1 MLRLGRRLRELFGAQ
16 PERLDLIEDALLE
29 ADIGPRTA
37 EALLAGLDGR
47 SGRGERALTT
57 IRERVLERLRVVP
70 FEPDA
75 EQLSVVMAVG
85 VNGVGKTTN
94 LAKLGALLKSRGRR
108 VLFAAADT
116 FRAAAVQQLST
127 HGRRLGIPVVA
138 QGQGA
143 DAGAVLFD
151 AIDSALSRQAGA
163 RQATVVLADTSGRMH
178 TDAGLD
184 AELRKLVRI
193 AERRQVAL
201 HRLLVV
207 DATTGRNAFDQA
219 RTFRDGAG
227 VDSILLAKLDATA
240 KGGVVIDI
248 CHELELGVSFVGT
261 GERMEDLS
269 RFDPAAYAEGLLGD
283 RA

>member
-1 MLRLGRRLRELFGAQ
+1 MMFGLGKRLRELFGSQ
-16 PERLDLIEDALLE
+16 PERLDLIEDTLLE
-29 ADIGPRTA
+29 ADIGPRTVD
-37 EALLAGLDGR
+37 ELLEGLDGR
-47 SGRGERALTT
+47 SGRGEQALAT
-57 IRERVLERLRVVP
+57 IRRRVLERLHAAAVELGPTGV
-70 FEPDA
+70 
-75 EQLSVVMAVG
+75 SGVMAVG

-94 LAKLGALLKSRGRR
+94 LAKLGALLKRSGRR

-116 FRAAAVQQLST
+116 FRAAAVEQLGM
-127 HGRRLGIPVVA
+127 HGQRLGIPVVA

-151 AIDSALSRQAGA
+151 AIDSATA
-163 RQATVVLADTSGRMH
+163 RSVDIVLADTSGRMH
-178 TDAGLD
+178 TNAGLD

-193 AERRQVAL
+193 AERRRVAL

-227 VDSILLAKLDATA
+227 VDSILLSKLDATA
-240 KGGVVIDI
+240 KGGVVLDI
-248 CHELELGVSFVGT
+248 CHQLELGISFVGT

-269 RFDPAAYAEGLLGD
+269 RFDPETYVTGLLGD
-283 RA
+283 GRRT

>member
-1 MLRLGRRLRELFGAQ
+1 MMFGLGKRLRELFGSQ
-16 PERLDLIEDALLE
+16 PERLDLIEDTLLE
-29 ADIGPRTA
+29 ADIGPRTVD
-37 EALLAGLDGR
+37 ELLEGLDGR
-47 SGRGERALTT
+47 SGRGEQALAT
-57 IRERVLERLRVVP
+57 IRRRVLERLHAAAVELGPTGV
-70 FEPDA
+70 
-75 EQLSVVMAVG
+75 SVVMAVG

-94 LAKLGALLKSRGRR
+94 LAKLGALLKRSGRR

-116 FRAAAVQQLST
+116 FRAAAVEQRGM
-127 HGRRLGIPVVA
+127 HGQRLGIPVVA

-151 AIDSALSRQAGA
+151 AIDSATA
-163 RQATVVLADTSGRMH
+163 RSVDIVLADTSGRMH
-178 TDAGLD
+178 TNAGLD

-193 AERRQVAL
+193 AERRRAAL

-227 VDSILLAKLDATA
+227 VDSILLSKLDATA
-240 KGGVVIDI
+240 KGGVVLDI
-248 CHELELGVSFVGT
+248 CHQLELGVSFVGT

-269 RFDPAAYAEGLLGD
+269 RFDPETYVTGLLGD
-283 RA
+283 GRRT

>member
-1 MLRLGRRLRELFGAQ
+1 MMFGLGKRLRELFGSQ
-16 PERLDLIEDALLE
+16 PERLDLIEDTLLE
-29 ADIGPRTA
+29 ADIGPRTVD
-37 EALLAGLDGR
+37 ELLEGLDGR
-47 SGRGERALTT
+47 SGRGEQALAT
-57 IRERVLERLRVVP
+57 IRRRVLERLRAAAVESGPTGV
-70 FEPDA
+70 
-75 EQLSVVMAVG
+75 SVVMAVG

-94 LAKLGALLKSRGRR
+94 LAKLGALLKRSGRR

-116 FRAAAVQQLST
+116 FRAAAVEQLGM
-127 HGRRLGIPVVA
+127 HGQRLGIPVVA

-151 AIDSALSRQAGA
+151 AIDSATA
-163 RQATVVLADTSGRMH
+163 RSVDIVLADTSGRMH
-178 TDAGLD
+178 TNAGLD

-193 AERRQVAL
+193 AERRRVAL

-227 VDSILLAKLDATA
+227 VDSILLSKLDATA
-240 KGGVVIDI
+240 KGGVVLDI
-248 CHELELGVSFVGT
+248 CHQLELGVSFVGT

-269 RFDPAAYAEGLLGD
+269 RFDPETYVTGLLGD
-283 RA
+283 GRRT

>member
-1 MLRLGRRLRELFGAQ
+1 MMFGLGKRLRELFGSQ
-16 PERLDLIEDALLE
+16 PERLDLIEDTLLE
-29 ADIGPRTA
+29 ADIGPRTVD
-37 EALLAGLDGR
+37 ELLEGLDGR
-47 SGRGERALTT
+47 LGRGEQALAT
-57 IRERVLERLRVVP
+57 IRRRVLERLRAAAV
-70 FEPDA
+70 EPGPA
-75 EQLSVVMAVG
+75 GVSVVMAVG

-94 LAKLGALLKSRGRR
+94 LAKLGALLKRNGRR

-116 FRAAAVQQLST
+116 FRAAAAEQLGM
-127 HGRRLGIPVVA
+127 HGQRLGIPVVA

-151 AIDSALSRQAGA
+151 AIDSATA
-163 RQATVVLADTSGRMH
+163 RSVDIVLADTSGRMH
-178 TDAGLD
+178 TNAGLE

-193 AERRQVAL
+193 AERRRVGL

-227 VDSILLAKLDATA
+227 VDSILLSKLDATA
-240 KGGVVIDI
+240 KGGVVLDI
-248 CHELELGVSFVGT
+248 CHQLELGVSFVGT

-269 RFDPAAYAEGLLGD
+269 RFDPETYVTGLLGD
-283 RA
+283 GRRA

>member
-1 MLRLGRRLRELFGAQ
+1 MFGLGKRLRELFGSQ
-16 PERLDLIEDALLE
+16 PERLDLIEDTLLE
-29 ADIGPRTA
+29 ADIGPRTVD
-37 EALLAGLDGR
+37 ELLDGLDGR
-47 SGRGERALTT
+47 LGRGEQALAT
-57 IRERVLERLRVVP
+57 IRGRVLERLRAAAVELGPTGV
-70 FEPDA
+70 
-75 EQLSVVMAVG
+75 SVVMAVG

-94 LAKLGALLKSRGRR
+94 LAKLGALLKRNGRR

-116 FRAAAVQQLST
+116 FRAAAAEQLGM
-127 HGRRLGIPVVA
+127 HGQRLGIPVVA

-151 AIDSALSRQAGA
+151 AIDSATA
-163 RQATVVLADTSGRMH
+163 RSFDIVLADTSGRMH
-178 TDAGLD
+178 TNAGLD

-193 AERRQVAL
+193 AERRRVAL

-227 VDSILLAKLDATA
+227 VDSILLSKLDATA
-240 KGGVVIDI
+240 KGGVVLDI
-248 CHELELGVSFVGT
+248 CHQLELGVSFVGT

-269 RFDPAAYAEGLLGD
+269 RFDPATYVTGLLGD
-283 RA
+283 GRRA

>member
-1 MLRLGRRLRELFGAQ
+1 MFGLGKRLRELFGSQ
-16 PERLDLIEDALLE
+16 PERFDLIEETLLE
-29 ADIGPRTA
+29 ADIGPRTV
-37 EALLAGLDGR
+37 EDLLDGLDGR
-47 SGRGERALTT
+47 AGRGDRAIAA
-57 IRERVLERLRVVP
+57 IRGRVLQRLRTAA
-70 FEPDA
+70 FEPDPGA
-75 EQLSVVMAVG
+75 LSVVMAVG

-94 LAKLGALLKSRGRR
+94 LAKLGAFLKRRGRR

-116 FRAAAVQQLST
+116 FRAAAAEQIGV
-127 HGRRLGIPVVA
+127 HGRRLDIPVVA
-138 QGQGA
+138 QAQGA

-151 AIDSALSRQAGA
+151 AIDSAVA
-163 RQATVVLADTSGRMH
+163 RSVEVVLADTSGRMH
-178 TDAGLD
+178 TNAGLD

-219 RTFRDGAG
+219 RIFRDGAG

-240 KGGVVIDI
+240 KGGAVLDI
-248 CHELELGVSFVGT
+248 CHELDLGISFVGT
-261 GERMEDLS
+261 GERMEDLA
-269 RFDPAAYAEGLLGD
+269 RFDPQTYAAALLDD

>member
-1 MLRLGRRLRELFGAQ
+1 MFGLGKRLRELFGSQ
-16 PERLDLIEDALLE
+16 PERLDLIEDTLLE
-29 ADIGPRTA
+29 ADIGPRTV
-37 EALLAGLDGR
+37 EELLDGLTGR
-47 SGRGERALTT
+47 SGRGDRAIAA
-57 IRERVLERLRVVP
+57 IRGRVLERLRTAA
-70 FEPDA
+70 FELDRRV
-75 EQLSVVMAVG
+75 LSVVMAVG

-94 LAKLGALLKSRGRR
+94 LAKLGALLKRRGRR

-116 FRAAAVQQLST
+116 FRAAAVEQIGA

-138 QGQGA
+138 QAQGA

-151 AIDSALSRQAGA
+151 AIDSAVA
-163 RQATVVLADTSGRMH
+163 RSVDVVLADTSGRMH
-178 TDAGLD
+178 TNAGLD

-193 AERRQVAL
+193 AERRQAAL

-240 KGGVVIDI
+240 KGGVVLDI
-248 CHELELGVSFVGT
+248 CRELELGISFVGT
-261 GERMEDLS
+261 GERMEDLA
-269 RFDPAAYAEGLLGD
+269 RFDPETYAAALLDSG
-283 RA
+283 A

>member
-1 MLRLGRRLRELFGAQ
+1 MFGLGKRLRELFGSQ
-16 PERLDLIEDALLE
+16 PERRDLIEDTLLE
-29 ADIGPRTA
+29 ADIGPRTV
-37 EALLAGLDGR
+37 EELLDGLDGR
-47 SGRGERALTT
+47 IGRGDRALAA
-57 IRERVLERLRVVP
+57 IRERVLQRLRVAA
-70 FEPDA
+70 FEPDL
-75 EQLSVVMAVG
+75 QGLSVVMAIG

-94 LAKLGALLKSRGRR
+94 LAKLGALLKRRGRR

-116 FRAAAVQQLST
+116 FRAAAVEQLST
-127 HGRRLGIPVVA
+127 HGQRLGIPVVA

-151 AIDSALSRQAGA
+151 AIDSATA
-163 RQATVVLADTSGRMH
+163 RSLDVVLADTSGRMH
-178 TDAGLD
+178 TNAGLD

-207 DATTGRNAFDQA
+207 DATTGRNALDQA

-227 VDSILLAKLDATA
+227 VDSILLSKLDATA
-240 KGGVVIDI
+240 KGGTVLDI
-248 CHELELGVSFVGT
+248 CQELQLGISFVGT

-269 RFDPAAYAEGLLGD
+269 RFDPETYVTGLLGD
-283 RA
+283 GA

>member
-1 MLRLGRRLRELFGAQ
+1 MMFGLGKRLRELFGSQ
-16 PERLDLIEDALLE
+16 PERLDLIEDTLLE
-29 ADIGPRTA
+29 ADIGPRTV
-37 EALLAGLDGR
+37 EELLEGLDGR
-47 SGRGERALTT
+47 LGRGEQALAT
-57 IRERVLERLRVVP
+57 IRGRVLERLRAAAV
-70 FEPDA
+70 EPGPTGV
-75 EQLSVVMAVG
+75 SVVMAVG

-94 LAKLGALLKSRGRR
+94 LAKLGALLKRNGRR

-116 FRAAAVQQLST
+116 FRAAAAEQLGM
-127 HGRRLGIPVVA
+127 HGQRLGIPVVA

-151 AIDSALSRQAGA
+151 AIDSAIA
-163 RQATVVLADTSGRMH
+163 RSVDIVLADTSGRMH
-178 TDAGLD
+178 TNAGLD

-193 AERRQVAL
+193 AERRRVAL

-227 VDSILLAKLDATA
+227 VDSILLSKLDATA
-240 KGGVVIDI
+240 KGGVVLDI
-248 CHELELGVSFVGT
+248 CHQLELGVSFVGT

-269 RFDPAAYAEGLLGD
+269 RFDPATYVTGLLGD
-283 RA
+283 GRRA

>member
-1 MLRLGRRLRELFGAQ
+1 MFGLGKRLRELFGSQ
-16 PERLDLIEDALLE
+16 PERRDLIEDTLLE
-29 ADIGPRTA
+29 ADIGPRTV
-37 EALLAGLDGR
+37 EELLDGLDGR
-47 SGRGERALTT
+47 SGRGDRALAA
-57 IRERVLERLRVVP
+57 IRERVLQRLRVAT
-70 FEPDA
+70 FEPDL
-75 EQLSVVMAVG
+75 QGLSVVMAIG

-94 LAKLGALLKSRGRR
+94 LAKLGALLKRHGNR

-116 FRAAAVQQLST
+116 FRAAAVEQLSV
-127 HGRRLGIPVVA
+127 HGQRLGIPVVA

-151 AIDSALSRQAGA
+151 AIDSATA
-163 RQATVVLADTSGRMH
+163 RSIDVVLADTSGRMH
-178 TDAGLD
+178 TNAGLD

-193 AERRQVAL
+193 AERRQVGL

-227 VDSILLAKLDATA
+227 VDSILLSKLDATA
-240 KGGVVIDI
+240 KGGTVLDI
-248 CHELELGVSFVGT
+248 CHELELGISFVGT

-269 RFDPAAYAEGLLGD
+269 RFDPDAYVTGLLGD
-283 RA
+283 GA

>member
-1 MLRLGRRLRELFGAQ
+1 
-16 PERLDLIEDALLE
+16 
-29 ADIGPRTA
+29 
-37 EALLAGLDGR
+37 
-47 SGRGERALTT
+47 
-57 IRERVLERLRVVP
+57 
-70 FEPDA
+70 
-75 EQLSVVMAVG
+75 MAVG

-94 LAKLGALLKSRGRR
+94 LAKLGALLKRHGNR

-116 FRAAAVQQLST
+116 FRAAAVEQLSV
-127 HGRRLGIPVVA
+127 HGQRLGIPVVA

-151 AIDSALSRQAGA
+151 AIDSATA
-163 RQATVVLADTSGRMH
+163 RSLDVVLADTSGRMH
-178 TDAGLD
+178 TNAGLD

-193 AERRQVAL
+193 AERRQVGL

-227 VDSILLAKLDATA
+227 VDSILLSKLDATA
-240 KGGVVIDI
+240 KGGTVLDI
-248 CHELELGVSFVGT
+248 CQELQLGISFVGT

-269 RFDPAAYAEGLLGD
+269 RFDPETYVTGLLGD
-283 RA
+283 GA

>member
-1 MLRLGRRLRELFGAQ
+1 MMFGLGKRLRELFGSQ
-16 PERLDLIEDALLE
+16 PERLDLIEDTLLE
-29 ADIGPRTA
+29 ADIGPRTVD
-37 EALLAGLDGR
+37 ELLEGLDGR
-47 SGRGERALTT
+47 SGRGEQALAT
-57 IRERVLERLRVVP
+57 IRRRVLERLRAAAV
-70 FEPDA
+70 EPA
-75 EQLSVVMAVG
+75 PTGVSVVMAVG

-94 LAKLGALLKSRGRR
+94 LAKLGALLKRSGRR

-116 FRAAAVQQLST
+116 FRAAAVEQLGM
-127 HGRRLGIPVVA
+127 HGQRLGIPVVA

-151 AIDSALSRQAGA
+151 AIDSATA
-163 RQATVVLADTSGRMH
+163 RSVDIVLADTSGRMH
-178 TDAGLD
+178 TNAGLD

-193 AERRQVAL
+193 AERRRAAL

-227 VDSILLAKLDATA
+227 VDSILLSKLDATA
-240 KGGVVIDI
+240 KGGVVLDI
-248 CHELELGVSFVGT
+248 CHQLELGVSFVGT

-269 RFDPAAYAEGLLGD
+269 RFDPETYVTGLLGD
-283 RA
+283 GRRT

>member
-1 MLRLGRRLRELFGAQ
+1 MFGLGKRLRELFGSQ
-16 PERLDLIEDALLE
+16 PERRDLIEDTLLE
-29 ADIGPRTA
+29 ADIGPRTV
-37 EALLAGLDGR
+37 EELLDGLDGR
-47 SGRGERALTT
+47 SGRGDRALAA
-57 IRERVLERLRVVP
+57 IRERVLQRLRVAT
-70 FEPDA
+70 FEPDL
-75 EQLSVVMAVG
+75 QGLSVVMAIG

-94 LAKLGALLKSRGRR
+94 LAKLGALLKRRGRR

-116 FRAAAVQQLST
+116 FRAAAVEQLST
-127 HGRRLGIPVVA
+127 HGQRLGIPVVA

-151 AIDSALSRQAGA
+151 AIDSATA
-163 RQATVVLADTSGRMH
+163 RSLDVVLADTSGRMH
-178 TDAGLD
+178 TNAGLD

-227 VDSILLAKLDATA
+227 VDSILLSKLDATA
-240 KGGVVIDI
+240 KGGTVLDI
-248 CHELELGVSFVGT
+248 CQELELGISFVGT

-269 RFDPAAYAEGLLGD
+269 RFDPETYVTGLLGD
-283 RA
+283 GA

>member
-1 MLRLGRRLRELFGAQ
+1 MMFGLGKRLRELFGSQ
-16 PERLDLIEDALLE
+16 PERLDLIEDTLLE
-29 ADIGPRTA
+29 ADIGPRTVD
-37 EALLAGLDGR
+37 ELLEGLDGR
-47 SGRGERALTT
+47 SGRGEQALAT
-57 IRERVLERLRVVP
+57 IRRRVLERLRAAAV
-70 FEPDA
+70 EPA
-75 EQLSVVMAVG
+75 PTGVSVVMAVG

-94 LAKLGALLKSRGRR
+94 LAKLGALLKRSGRR

-116 FRAAAVQQLST
+116 FRAAAVEQLGL
-127 HGRRLGIPVVA
+127 HGQRLGIPVVA

-151 AIDSALSRQAGA
+151 AIDSATA
-163 RQATVVLADTSGRMH
+163 RSVDIVLADTSGRMH
-178 TDAGLD
+178 TNAGLD

-193 AERRQVAL
+193 AERRRAAL

-227 VDSILLAKLDATA
+227 VDSILLSKLDATA
-240 KGGVVIDI
+240 KGGVVLDI
-248 CHELELGVSFVGT
+248 CHQLELGVSFVGT

-269 RFDPAAYAEGLLGD
+269 RFDPETYVTGLLGD
-283 RA
+283 GRRT

>member
-1 MLRLGRRLRELFGAQ
+1 MFGLGKRLRELFGSQ
-16 PERLDLIEDALLE
+16 PDRLDLIEDTLLE
-29 ADIGPRTA
+29 ADIGPRTV
-37 EALLAGLDGR
+37 EELLEGLDGR
-47 SGRGERALTT
+47 GGRGERALAT
-57 IRERVLERLRVVP
+57 IRRRALERLRAAAV
-70 FEPDA
+70 EPDPA
-75 EQLSVVMAVG
+75 GVSVVMAVG

-94 LAKLGALLKSRGRR
+94 LAKLGALFKRNGRR

-116 FRAAAVQQLST
+116 FRAAAVEQLGM
-127 HGRRLGIPVVA
+127 HGQRLGIPVVA
-138 QGQGA
+138 QGHGA

-151 AIDSALSRQAGA
+151 AIDSATA
-163 RQATVVLADTSGRMH
+163 RSVDVVLADTSGRMH
-178 TDAGLD
+178 TNAGLE

-193 AERRQVAL
+193 AERRRVAL

-227 VDSILLAKLDATA
+227 VDSILLSKLDATA
-240 KGGVVIDI
+240 KGGVVLDI

-269 RFDPAAYAEGLLGD
+269 RFEPETYVTGLLGD
-283 RA
+283 GRGA

>member
-1 MLRLGRRLRELFGAQ
+1 MMFGLGKRLRELFGSQ
-16 PERLDLIEDALLE
+16 PERLDLIEDTLLE
-29 ADIGPRTA
+29 ADIGPRTVD
-37 EALLAGLDGR
+37 ELLEGLDGR
-47 SGRGERALTT
+47 SGRGEQALAT
-57 IRERVLERLRVVP
+57 IRRRVLERLRAAAV
-70 FEPDA
+70 EPA
-75 EQLSVVMAVG
+75 PAGVSVVMAVG

-94 LAKLGALLKSRGRR
+94 LAKLGALLKRSGRR

-116 FRAAAVQQLST
+116 FRAAAAEQLGM
-127 HGRRLGIPVVA
+127 HGQRLGIPVVA

-151 AIDSALSRQAGA
+151 AIDSATA
-163 RQATVVLADTSGRMH
+163 RSVDIVLADTSGRMH
-178 TDAGLD
+178 TNAGLD

-193 AERRQVAL
+193 AERRRAAL

-227 VDSILLAKLDATA
+227 VDSILLSKLDATA
-240 KGGVVIDI
+240 KGGVVLDI
-248 CHELELGVSFVGT
+248 CHQLELGVSFVGT

-269 RFDPAAYAEGLLGD
+269 RFDPETYVTGLLGD
-283 RA
+283 GRRT

>member
-1 MLRLGRRLRELFGAQ
+1 MFGLGKRLRELFGSQ
-16 PERLDLIEDALLE
+16 PERRDLIEDTLLE
-29 ADIGPRTA
+29 ADIGPRTV
-37 EALLAGLDGR
+37 EELLDGLDGR
-47 SGRGERALTT
+47 SGRGDRALAA
-57 IRERVLERLRVVP
+57 IRERVLQRLRVAA
-70 FEPDA
+70 FEPDL
-75 EQLSVVMAVG
+75 QGLSVVMAIG

-94 LAKLGALLKSRGRR
+94 LAKLGALLKRRGRR

-116 FRAAAVQQLST
+116 FRAAAVEQLST
-127 HGRRLGIPVVA
+127 HGQRLGIPVVA

-151 AIDSALSRQAGA
+151 AIDSATA
-163 RQATVVLADTSGRMH
+163 RSLDVVLADTSGRMH
-178 TDAGLD
+178 TNAGLD

-207 DATTGRNAFDQA
+207 DATTGRNALDQA

-227 VDSILLAKLDATA
+227 VDSILLSKLDATA
-240 KGGVVIDI
+240 KGGTVLDI
-248 CHELELGVSFVGT
+248 CQELQLGISFVGT

-269 RFDPAAYAEGLLGD
+269 RFDPEIYVTGLLGD
-283 RA
+283 GA

>member
-1 MLRLGRRLRELFGAQ
+1 MFGLGKRLRELFGSQ
-16 PERLDLIEDALLE
+16 PERLDLIEDTLLE
-29 ADIGPRTA
+29 ADIGPRTVD
-37 EALLAGLDGR
+37 ELLEGLDGR
-47 SGRGERALTT
+47 LGRGEQALAT
-57 IRERVLERLRVVP
+57 IRGRVLERLRAAAV
-70 FEPDA
+70 EPGPTGV
-75 EQLSVVMAVG
+75 SVVMAVG

-94 LAKLGALLKSRGRR
+94 LAKLGALLKRNGRR

-116 FRAAAVQQLST
+116 FRAAAAEQLGM
-127 HGRRLGIPVVA
+127 HGQRLGIPVVA

-151 AIDSALSRQAGA
+151 AIDSATA
-163 RQATVVLADTSGRMH
+163 RSVDIVLADTSGRMH
-178 TDAGLD
+178 TNAGLD

-193 AERRQVAL
+193 AERRRVAL

-227 VDSILLAKLDATA
+227 VDSILLSKLDATA
-240 KGGVVIDI
+240 KGGVVLDI
-248 CHELELGVSFVGT
+248 CHQLELGVSFVGT

-269 RFDPAAYAEGLLGD
+269 RFDPATYVTGLLGD
-283 RA
+283 GRRA

>member
-1 MLRLGRRLRELFGAQ
+1 MMFGLGKRLRELFGSQ
-16 PERLDLIEDALLE
+16 PERLDLIEDTLLE
-29 ADIGPRTA
+29 ADIGPRTVD
-37 EALLAGLDGR
+37 ELLEGLDGR
-47 SGRGERALTT
+47 LGRGEQALAT
-57 IRERVLERLRVVP
+57 IRGRVLERLRAAAVDPGPTGV
-70 FEPDA
+70 
-75 EQLSVVMAVG
+75 SVVMAVG

-94 LAKLGALLKSRGRR
+94 LAKLGALLKRNGRR

-116 FRAAAVQQLST
+116 FRAAAAEQLGM
-127 HGRRLGIPVVA
+127 HGQRLGIPVVA

-151 AIDSALSRQAGA
+151 AIDSATA
-163 RQATVVLADTSGRMH
+163 RSIDIVLADTSGRMH
-178 TDAGLD
+178 TNAGLD

-193 AERRQVAL
+193 AERRRVAL

-227 VDSILLAKLDATA
+227 VDSILLSKLDATA
-240 KGGVVIDI
+240 KGGVVLDI
-248 CHELELGVSFVGT
+248 CHQLELGVSFVGT

-269 RFDPAAYAEGLLGD
+269 RFDPETYVTGLLGD
-283 RA
+283 GRRA

>member
-1 MLRLGRRLRELFGAQ
+1 MFGLGKRLRELFGSQ
-16 PERLDLIEDALLE
+16 PERLDLIEDTLLE
-29 ADIGPRTA
+29 ADIGPRTV
-37 EALLAGLDGR
+37 EELLDGLNSR
-47 SGRGERALTT
+47 SGRGDRAIAA
-57 IRERVLERLRVVP
+57 IRGRVLERLRAAA
-70 FEPDA
+70 FELEPRA
-75 EQLSVVMAVG
+75 LSVVMAVG

-94 LAKLGALLKSRGRR
+94 LAKLGALLKRRGRR

-116 FRAAAVQQLST
+116 FRAAAVEQIGA
-127 HGRRLGIPVVA
+127 HGLRLDIPVVA
-138 QGQGA
+138 QAQGA

-151 AIDSALSRQAGA
+151 AIDSAVA
-163 RQATVVLADTSGRMH
+163 RSVDVVLADTSGRMH
-178 TDAGLD
+178 TNAGLD

-240 KGGVVIDI
+240 KGGVVLDI
-248 CHELELGVSFVGT
+248 CHELDLGISFVGT
-261 GERMEDLS
+261 GERMEDLT
-269 RFDPAAYAEGLLGD
+269 RFDPETYAAALLDSG
-283 RA
+283 A

>member
-1 MLRLGRRLRELFGAQ
+1 MMFGLGKRLRELFGSQ
-16 PERLDLIEDALLE
+16 PERLDLIEDTLLE
-29 ADIGPRTA
+29 ADIGPRTVD
-37 EALLAGLDGR
+37 ELLEGLDGR
-47 SGRGERALTT
+47 SGRGEQALAT
-57 IRERVLERLRVVP
+57 IRRRVLERLRAAAV
-70 FEPDA
+70 EPA
-75 EQLSVVMAVG
+75 LTGVSVVMAVG

-94 LAKLGALLKSRGRR
+94 LAKLGALLKRSGRR

-116 FRAAAVQQLST
+116 FRAAAVEQLGM
-127 HGRRLGIPVVA
+127 HGQRLGIPVVA

-151 AIDSALSRQAGA
+151 AIDSATA
-163 RQATVVLADTSGRMH
+163 RSVDIVLADTSGRMH
-178 TDAGLD
+178 TNAGLD

-193 AERRQVAL
+193 AERRRAAL

-227 VDSILLAKLDATA
+227 VDSILLSKLDATA
-240 KGGVVIDI
+240 KGGVVLDI
-248 CHELELGVSFVGT
+248 CHQLELGVSFVGT

-269 RFDPAAYAEGLLGD
+269 RFDPETYVTGLLGD
-283 RA
+283 GRRT

>member
-1 MLRLGRRLRELFGAQ
+1 MMFGLGKRLRELFGSQ
-16 PERLDLIEDALLE
+16 PERLDLIEDTLLE
-29 ADIGPRTA
+29 ADIGPRTVD
-37 EALLAGLDGR
+37 ELLEGLDGR
-47 SGRGERALTT
+47 SGRGEQALAT
-57 IRERVLERLRVVP
+57 IRRRVLERLHAAAVELGPTGV
-70 FEPDA
+70 
-75 EQLSVVMAVG
+75 SVVMAVG

-94 LAKLGALLKSRGRR
+94 LAKLGALLKRSGRR

-116 FRAAAVQQLST
+116 FRAAAVEQLGM
-127 HGRRLGIPVVA
+127 HGQRLGIPVVA

-151 AIDSALSRQAGA
+151 AIDSATA
-163 RQATVVLADTSGRMH
+163 RSVDIVLADTSGRMH
-178 TDAGLD
+178 TNAGLD

-193 AERRQVAL
+193 AERRRVAL

-227 VDSILLAKLDATA
+227 VDSILLSKLDATA
-240 KGGVVIDI
+240 KGGVVLDI
-248 CHELELGVSFVGT
+248 CHQLELGISFVGT

-269 RFDPAAYAEGLLGD
+269 RFDPETYVTGLLGD
-283 RA
+283 GRRT

>member
-1 MLRLGRRLRELFGAQ
+1 MMFGLGKRLRELFGSQ
-16 PERLDLIEDALLE
+16 PERLDLIEDTLLE
-29 ADIGPRTA
+29 ADIGPRTVD
-37 EALLAGLDGR
+37 ELLEGLDGR
-47 SGRGERALTT
+47 IGRGEKALAT
-57 IRERVLERLRVVP
+57 IRRRVLERLRTAAV
-70 FEPDA
+70 EPGPTGV
-75 EQLSVVMAVG
+75 SVVMAVG

-94 LAKLGALLKSRGRR
+94 LAKLGALLIRSGRR

-116 FRAAAVQQLST
+116 FRAAAVEQLGM
-127 HGRRLGIPVVA
+127 HGQRLGIPVVA

-151 AIDSALSRQAGA
+151 AIDSATA
-163 RQATVVLADTSGRMH
+163 RSVDIVLADTSGRMH
-178 TDAGLD
+178 TNAGLD

-193 AERRQVAL
+193 AERRRVAL

-227 VDSILLAKLDATA
+227 VDSILLSKLDATA
-240 KGGVVIDI
+240 KGGVVLDI
-248 CHELELGVSFVGT
+248 CHQLELGVSFVGT

-269 RFDPAAYAEGLLGD
+269 RFDPGTYVTGLLGD
-283 RA
+283 GRRA

>member
-1 MLRLGRRLRELFGAQ
+1 MFALGKRLRELFGSQ
-16 PERLDLIEDALLE
+16 PERLDLIEDTLLE
-29 ADIGPRTA
+29 ADIGPRTVD
-37 EALLAGLDGR
+37 ELLEGLDGR
-47 SGRGERALTT
+47 MARGERALAT
-57 IRERVLERLRVVP
+57 IRQRVLERLRAAAV
-70 FEPDA
+70 EPDPA
-75 EQLSVVMAVG
+75 GVSVVMAVG

-94 LAKLGALLKSRGRR
+94 LAKLGAMLKRNGRR

-116 FRAAAVQQLST
+116 FRAAAVEQLGM
-127 HGRRLGIPVVA
+127 HGQRLGIPVVA

-151 AIDSALSRQAGA
+151 AIDSATA
-163 RQATVVLADTSGRMH
+163 RSVDVVLADTSGRMH
-178 TDAGLD
+178 TNAGLD

-193 AERRQVAL
+193 AERRRVAL

-227 VDSILLAKLDATA
+227 VDSILLSKLDATA
-240 KGGVVIDI
+240 KGGVVLDI
-248 CHELELGVSFVGT
+248 CHQLDMGVSFVGT

-269 RFDPAAYAEGLLGD
+269 RFDPETYVTGLLGD
-283 RA
+283 GRGA

>member
-1 MLRLGRRLRELFGAQ
+1 MMFGLGKRLRELFGSQ
-16 PERLDLIEDALLE
+16 PERLDLIEDTLLE
-29 ADIGPRTA
+29 ADIGPRTVD
-37 EALLAGLDGR
+37 ELLEGLDGR
-47 SGRGERALTT
+47 SGRGEQALAT
-57 IRERVLERLRVVP
+57 IRRRVLERLRAAAV
-70 FEPDA
+70 EPA
-75 EQLSVVMAVG
+75 PAGVSVVMAVG

-94 LAKLGALLKSRGRR
+94 LAKLGALLKRSGRR

-116 FRAAAVQQLST
+116 FRAAAAEQLGM
-127 HGRRLGIPVVA
+127 HGQRLGIPVVV

-151 AIDSALSRQAGA
+151 AIDSATA
-163 RQATVVLADTSGRMH
+163 RSVDIVLADTSGRMH
-178 TDAGLD
+178 TNAGLD

-193 AERRQVAL
+193 AERRRAAL

-227 VDSILLAKLDATA
+227 VDSILLSKLDATA
-240 KGGVVIDI
+240 KGGVVLDI
-248 CHELELGVSFVGT
+248 CHQLELGVSFVGT

-269 RFDPAAYAEGLLGD
+269 RFDPETYVTGLLGD
-283 RA
+283 GRRT

>member
-1 MLRLGRRLRELFGAQ
+1 MFGLGKRLRELFGSQ
-16 PERLDLIEDALLE
+16 PERLDLIEDTLLE
-29 ADIGPRTA
+29 ADIGPRTVD
-37 EALLAGLDGR
+37 ELLEGLDGR
-47 SGRGERALTT
+47 AGRGERALAT
-57 IRERVLERLRVVP
+57 IRERVLERLRAAVVELDP
-70 FEPDA
+70 
-75 EQLSVVMAVG
+75 QSVSVVMAVG

-94 LAKLGALLKSRGRR
+94 LAKLGALLKRHGNR

-116 FRAAAVQQLST
+116 FRAAAVEQLSV
-127 HGRRLGIPVVA
+127 HGQRLGIPVVA

-151 AIDSALSRQAGA
+151 AIDSATA
-163 RQATVVLADTSGRMH
+163 RSIDVVLADTSGRMH
-178 TDAGLD
+178 TNAGLD

-193 AERRQVAL
+193 AERRQVGL

-227 VDSILLAKLDATA
+227 VDSILLSKLDATA
-240 KGGVVIDI
+240 KGGTVLDI
-248 CHELELGVSFVGT
+248 CHELELGISFVGT

-269 RFDPAAYAEGLLGD
+269 RFDPDAYVTGLLGD
-283 RA
+283 GA

>member
-1 MLRLGRRLRELFGAQ
+1 MFGLGKRLRELFGSQ
-16 PERLDLIEDALLE
+16 PERLDLIEDTLLE
-29 ADIGPRTA
+29 ADIGPRTVD
-37 EALLAGLDGR
+37 ELLEGLDGR
-47 SGRGERALTT
+47 LGRGEQALAT
-57 IRERVLERLRVVP
+57 IRGRVLERLRAAVVELGP
-70 FEPDA
+70 TGV
-75 EQLSVVMAVG
+75 SVVMAVG

-94 LAKLGALLKSRGRR
+94 LAKLGALLKRNGRR

-116 FRAAAVQQLST
+116 FRAAAAEQLGM
-127 HGRRLGIPVVA
+127 HGQRLGIPVVA

-151 AIDSALSRQAGA
+151 AIDSATA
-163 RQATVVLADTSGRMH
+163 RSVDIVLADTSGRMH
-178 TDAGLD
+178 TNAGLD

-193 AERRQVAL
+193 AERRRVAL

-227 VDSILLAKLDATA
+227 VDSILLSKLDATA
-240 KGGVVIDI
+240 KGGVVLDI
-248 CHELELGVSFVGT
+248 CHQLKLGVSFVGT

-269 RFDPAAYAEGLLGD
+269 RFDPATYVTGLLGD
-283 RA
+283 GRRA

>member
-1 MLRLGRRLRELFGAQ
+1 MFGLGKRLRELFGSQ
-16 PERLDLIEDALLE
+16 PERRDLIEDTLLE
-29 ADIGPRTA
+29 ADIGPRTV
-37 EALLAGLDGR
+37 EELLDGLDGR
-47 SGRGERALTT
+47 SGRGDRALAA
-57 IRERVLERLRVVP
+57 IRERVLQRLRVAT
-70 FEPDA
+70 FEPDL
-75 EQLSVVMAVG
+75 QGLSVVMAIG

-94 LAKLGALLKSRGRR
+94 LAKLGALLKRRGRR

-116 FRAAAVQQLST
+116 FRAAAVEQLST
-127 HGRRLGIPVVA
+127 HGQRLGIPVVA

-151 AIDSALSRQAGA
+151 AIDSATA
-163 RQATVVLADTSGRMH
+163 RSIDVVLADTSGRMH
-178 TDAGLD
+178 TNAGLD

-227 VDSILLAKLDATA
+227 VDSILLSKLDATA
-240 KGGVVIDI
+240 KGGTVLDI
-248 CHELELGVSFVGT
+248 CQELELGISFVGT

-269 RFDPAAYAEGLLGD
+269 RFDPETYVTGLLGD
-283 RA
+283 GA

>member
-1 MLRLGRRLRELFGAQ
+1 MMFGLGKRLRELFGSQ
-16 PERLDLIEDALLE
+16 PERLDLIEDTLLE
-29 ADIGPRTA
+29 ADIGPRTVD
-37 EALLAGLDGR
+37 ELLEGLDGR
-47 SGRGERALTT
+47 SGRGEQALAT
-57 IRERVLERLRVVP
+57 IRRRVLERLRAAAV
-70 FEPDA
+70 EPA
-75 EQLSVVMAVG
+75 PTGVSVVMAVG

-94 LAKLGALLKSRGRR
+94 LAKLGALLKRSGRR

-116 FRAAAVQQLST
+116 FRAAAAEQLGM
-127 HGRRLGIPVVA
+127 HGQRLGIPVVA

-151 AIDSALSRQAGA
+151 AIDSATA
-163 RQATVVLADTSGRMH
+163 RSVDIVLADTSGRMH
-178 TDAGLD
+178 TNAGLD

-193 AERRQVAL
+193 AERRRAAL

-227 VDSILLAKLDATA
+227 VDSILLSKLDATA
-240 KGGVVIDI
+240 KGGVVLDI
-248 CHELELGVSFVGT
+248 CHQLELGVSFVGT

-269 RFDPAAYAEGLLGD
+269 RFDPETYVTGLLGD
-283 RA
+283 GRRT

>member
-1 MLRLGRRLRELFGAQ
+1 MMFGLGKRLRELFGSQ
-16 PERLDLIEDALLE
+16 PERLDLIEDTLLE
-29 ADIGPRTA
+29 ADIGPRTVD
-37 EALLAGLDGR
+37 ELLEGLDGR
-47 SGRGERALTT
+47 SGRGEQALAT
-57 IRERVLERLRVVP
+57 IRRRVLERLRAAAVESGPTGV
-70 FEPDA
+70 
-75 EQLSVVMAVG
+75 SVVMAVG

-94 LAKLGALLKSRGRR
+94 LAKLGALLKRSGRR

-116 FRAAAVQQLST
+116 FRAAAAEQLGM
-127 HGRRLGIPVVA
+127 HGQRLGIPVVA

-151 AIDSALSRQAGA
+151 AIDSATA
-163 RQATVVLADTSGRMH
+163 RSVDIVLADTSGRMH
-178 TDAGLD
+178 TNAGLD

-193 AERRQVAL
+193 AERRRVAL

-227 VDSILLAKLDATA
+227 VDSILLSKLDATA
-240 KGGVVIDI
+240 KGGVVLDI
-248 CHELELGVSFVGT
+248 CHQLELGVSFVGT

-269 RFDPAAYAEGLLGD
+269 RFDPETYVTGLLGD
-283 RA
+283 GRRT

>member
-1 MLRLGRRLRELFGAQ
+1 MFGLGKRLRELFGSQ
-16 PERLDLIEDALLE
+16 PERRDLIEDTLLE
-29 ADIGPRTA
+29 ADIGPRTV
-37 EALLAGLDGR
+37 EELLDGLDGR
-47 SGRGERALTT
+47 SGRGDRALAA
-57 IRERVLERLRVVP
+57 IRERVLQRLRVAA
-70 FEPDA
+70 FEPDL
-75 EQLSVVMAVG
+75 QGLSVVMAIG

-94 LAKLGALLKSRGRR
+94 LAKLGALLKRRGRR

-116 FRAAAVQQLST
+116 FRAAAVEQLST
-127 HGRRLGIPVVA
+127 HGQRLGIPVVA

-151 AIDSALSRQAGA
+151 AIDSATA
-163 RQATVVLADTSGRMH
+163 RSLDVVLADTSGRMH
-178 TDAGLD
+178 TNAGLD

-193 AERRQVAL
+193 AERRQVGL

-227 VDSILLAKLDATA
+227 VDSILLSKLDATA
-240 KGGVVIDI
+240 KGGTVLDI
-248 CHELELGVSFVGT
+248 CQELQLGISFVGT

-269 RFDPAAYAEGLLGD
+269 RFDPETYVTGLLGD
-283 RA
+283 GA

>member
-1 MLRLGRRLRELFGAQ
+1 MMFGLGKRLRELFGSQ
-16 PERLDLIEDALLE
+16 PERLDLIEDTLLE
-29 ADIGPRTA
+29 ADIGPRTVD
-37 EALLAGLDGR
+37 ELLEGLDGR
-47 SGRGERALTT
+47 SGRGEQALAT
-57 IRERVLERLRVVP
+57 IRRRVLERLRAAAV
-70 FEPDA
+70 EPA
-75 EQLSVVMAVG
+75 PTGVSVVMAVG

-94 LAKLGALLKSRGRR
+94 LAKLGALLKRSGRR

-116 FRAAAVQQLST
+116 FRAAAVEQLGM
-127 HGRRLGIPVVA
+127 HGQRLGIPVVA

-151 AIDSALSRQAGA
+151 AIDSATA
-163 RQATVVLADTSGRMH
+163 RSVDIVLADTSGRMH
-178 TDAGLD
+178 TNAGLD

-193 AERRQVAL
+193 AERRRAAL

-227 VDSILLAKLDATA
+227 VDSILLSKLDATA
-240 KGGVVIDI
+240 KGGVVLDI
-248 CHELELGVSFVGT
+248 CHQLELGVSFVGT

-269 RFDPAAYAEGLLGD
+269 RFDPEIYVTGLLGD
-283 RA
+283 GRRT

>member
-1 MLRLGRRLRELFGAQ
+1 MFGLGKRLRELFGSQ
-16 PERLDLIEDALLE
+16 PERLDLIEDTLLE
-29 ADIGPRTA
+29 ADIGPRTV
-37 EALLAGLDGR
+37 EELLDGLNSR
-47 SGRGERALTT
+47 SGRGDRAIAA
-57 IRERVLERLRVVP
+57 IRGRVLERLRAAA
-70 FEPDA
+70 FELEPRA
-75 EQLSVVMAVG
+75 LSVVMAVG

-94 LAKLGALLKSRGRR
+94 LAKLGALLKRRGRR

-116 FRAAAVQQLST
+116 FRAAAVEQIGA
-127 HGRRLGIPVVA
+127 HGRRLDIPVVA
-138 QGQGA
+138 QAQGA

-151 AIDSALSRQAGA
+151 AIDSAVA
-163 RQATVVLADTSGRMH
+163 RSVDVVLADTSGRMH
-178 TDAGLD
+178 TNAGLD

-240 KGGVVIDI
+240 KGGVVLDI
-248 CHELELGVSFVGT
+248 CHELDLGISFVGT
-261 GERMEDLS
+261 GERMEDLT
-269 RFDPAAYAEGLLGD
+269 RFDPETYAAALLDSG
-283 RA
+283 A